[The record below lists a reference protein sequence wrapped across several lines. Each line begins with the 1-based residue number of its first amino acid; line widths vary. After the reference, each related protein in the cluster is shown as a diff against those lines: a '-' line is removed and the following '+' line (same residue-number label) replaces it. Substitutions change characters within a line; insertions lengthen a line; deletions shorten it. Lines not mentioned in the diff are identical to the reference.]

1 MTSEFTEI
9 ISVRVDDKLL
19 YQIKNNLRTGEN
31 LSDFIRKAVRSYLAI
46 VQTE

>member
-9 ISVRVDDKLL
+9 ISLRVDDKLL
-19 YQIKNNLRTGEN
+19 YQIKNNLRTGEI
-31 LSDFIRKAVRSYLAI
+31 LSDFVRKAVRSYLAS